1 MDLYFSPLA
10 CSLAT
15 RMWLYET
22 GAEARF
28 NQVDQKTKT
37 VGGENFLAINPKGQ
51 VPTIRTHDGEIL
63 TENAAILQYVAEQF
77 PGKSQPSPHRLR
89 EWLSFIG
96 AELHRGV
103 FGPLLSPEAPADAKA
118 FAKHLAKGRFGYLN
132 DHLAGRD
139 FLMDDFSV
147 ADAYLTTVLNWTR
160 VAGPELADYP
170 NLAAYHGRML
180 SRPAVLKAVMEE
192 QALYAKAA

>member
-1 MDLYFSPLA
+1 MELYFSPLA

-22 GAEARF
+22 GAEAQF
-28 NQVDQKTKT
+28 TQVDTRAKT
-37 VGGENFLAINPKGQ
+37 VGGENFLTINPKGQ

-63 TENAAILQYVAEQF
+63 TENAAILQYVAERF
-77 PGKSQPSPHRLR
+77 PGAPVNAHRLR

-96 AELHRGV
+96 AEIHRGV
-103 FGPLLSPEAPADAKA
+103 FGALLSPEAPADAKA
-118 FAKHLAKGRFGYLN
+118 YAKHLAKGRFGYLN
-132 DHLAGRD
+132 DHLAGRE
-139 FLMDDFSV
+139 FLLDHFSV
-147 ADAYLTTVLNWTR
+147 ADAYLATVLNWTR
-160 VAGPELADYP
+160 VAGPDLKDYP

-192 QALYAKAA
+192 QTLYAKAA

>member
-1 MDLYFSPLA
+1 MELYFAPLA

-28 NQVDQKTKT
+28 TRVDTKAKT

-51 VPTIRTHDGEIL
+51 VPTVRTHDGEIL
-63 TENAAILQYVAEQF
+63 TENAAILQYVAERF
-77 PGKSQPSPHRLR
+77 PGAPVNTHRLR

-103 FGPLLSPEAPADAKA
+103 FGPLLSPEAPAEAKA
-118 FAKHLAKGRFGYLN
+118 YAKHLAKARLGYLN

-139 FLMDDFSV
+139 FLLDDFSV

-160 VAGPELADYP
+160 VAGPDLADYP

>member
-1 MDLYFSPLA
+1 MDLYFAPLA

-22 GAEARF
+22 GGDARF
-28 NQVDQKTKT
+28 NQVDTKAKT

-63 TENAAILQYVAEQF
+63 TENAAILQYVAERF
-77 PGKSQPSPHRLR
+77 PGATVNGHKLR

-103 FGPLLSPEAPADAKA
+103 FGALLSPEAPADAKA
-118 FAKHLAKGRFGYLN
+118 YSRHLAKARLGYLN
-132 DHLAGRD
+132 DHLAGRE
-139 FLMDDFSV
+139 FLLDDFSV

-160 VAGPELADYP
+160 VAGPDLADYP